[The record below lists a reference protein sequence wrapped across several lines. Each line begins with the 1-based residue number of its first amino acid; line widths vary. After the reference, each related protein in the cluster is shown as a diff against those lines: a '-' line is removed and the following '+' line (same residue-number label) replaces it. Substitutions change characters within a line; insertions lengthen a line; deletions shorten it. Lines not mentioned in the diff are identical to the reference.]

1 MSQKRGVLASQWTV
15 PPPTVWGRSW
25 IAPTWRGSVSL
36 ACQRYVRGSASGSG
50 RPKPRAPLSSSLD
63 HFVVGVAFVRSP
75 NHESPFSKI
84 TTS

>member
-1 MSQKRGVLASQWTV
+1 MIAFDRARAAVLVARWA
-15 PPPTVWGRSW
+15 GR
-25 IAPTWRGSVSL
+25 RVLVVGDVM
-36 ACQRYVRGSASGSG
+36 
-50 RPKPRAPLSSSLD
+50 LD